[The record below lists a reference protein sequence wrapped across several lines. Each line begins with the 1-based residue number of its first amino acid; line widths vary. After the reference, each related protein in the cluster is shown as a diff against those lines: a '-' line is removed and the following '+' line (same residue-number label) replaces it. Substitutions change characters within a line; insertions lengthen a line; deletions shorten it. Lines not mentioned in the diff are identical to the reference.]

1 MRLHRWILAV
11 ASRLVPKPLRT
22 EWRAE
27 WDAELHH
34 RESSLR
40 RWNRWDRQGRM
51 DLVRRSAGALWD
63 ALWLQSSHWYSLRLF
78 ARHWRLSLTALL
90 SLGAGIAA
98 TVVGLAASNA
108 LLLRPPGVTD
118 PRSLLTV
125 HVRTESEPYG
135 PVSFDEYTYYRT
147 NTQAFSDV
155 VAFPHSVSTIAFRA
169 DDRDQQVVATEV
181 SGNYFSVLGVRPHLG
196 HLIFPTASPADADD
210 VVLSQAFWR
219 RLGANPR
226 TVGSIVRLND
236 HPVRVIGVAPAT
248 FGRMLFIWEPD
259 VWMPFKTAERV
270 LGAPPRM
277 LTDRTERW
285 LHMVGRLKPGM
296 SESQARVDLQGLSS
310 RIEQDH
316 PETDKGRSAILTAT
330 TVVPAGD
337 RAWVSLVSA
346 SLFIIVLL
354 VLIVACANVT
364 NLLLG
369 LSTSRRHE
377 MLVRAALGASRLQ
390 LAVPL
395 LRESTLLALVA
406 GALGYGA
413 AHAALVKLSLL
424 EAEFGSVFPS
434 FPPPSVDLRP
444 DVVVM
449 AGTLAVVIVAGIA
462 VGMAPAWRAA
472 SDGVSGALNREVSA
486 REPRMGRIRNVLVVM
501 QMTVATLAMVGVG
514 VSIQSL
520 KNLERVSLGFS
531 ARNLVFTGVDMR
543 RSGYDERTGR
553 QFYERIR
560 QRLAQMPDIDA
571 VSLVDGPAMGNGFG
585 REYVVAE
592 HDTLPPRTRGAET
605 RFSVVDDR
613 YFSTL
618 GISLLAGRTFAA
630 DDRIRN
636 PEVVVIN
643 ATMARRHWAGRDPV
657 GQRLRIENGNRLMQ
671 VIGVVADGK
680 YDDVEEPQLPFMY
693 FALGQHYLADIVV
706 IARTRDARPAPD
718 MVARA
723 LLATEPNVI
732 FGGLGLMTL
741 DRLLAMQLFLPRAI
755 VVTVIGFGALT
766 LALAIVGLY
775 STVFYSVSQRRHEMG
790 IRVALGAQPRDL
802 FMIVLGQT
810 ARVASLGAT
819 LGVAAG
825 SASLPLVTSLF
836 YGIRPVEPMVVA
848 AVACASVAVALVTAY
863 LAARPWTRMSALDM
877 VLR

>member
-1 MRLHRWILAV
+1 MKLHRWILAV

-40 RWNRWDRQGRM
+40 RWNRWDRPGRM

-90 SLGAGIAA
+90 SLGAGISA
-98 TVVGLAASNA
+98 TVVGLAVSNA

-118 PRSLLTV
+118 PRSLRTI
-125 HVRTESEPYG
+125 HVRTQAEPYG
-135 PVSFDEYTYYRT
+135 PVSFDEYMYYRK

-155 VAFPHSVSTIAFRA
+155 AAFPHSISTINFRA
-169 DDRDQQVVATEV
+169 DDRHEQVVATEV
-181 SGNYFSVLGVRPHLG
+181 SGNYFLVLGVRPHLG
-196 HLIFPTASPADADD
+196 HLSLPTAPDDDADD
-210 VVLSQAFWR
+210 VVLSHAFWR
-219 RLGANPR
+219 KLGADPR
-226 TVGSIVRLND
+226 IVGTTIRLNEQ
-236 HPVRVIGVAPAT
+236 PVTVIGVAPGT

-270 LGAPPRM
+270 LRTPPRM

-285 LHMVGRLKPGM
+285 LHMIGRLKPGVN
-296 SESQARVDLQGLSS
+296 EPRARTDVRLLSS

-316 PETDKGRSAILTAT
+316 PATDTGRSAILTAT
-330 TVVPAGD
+330 TVIPASD
-337 RAWVSLVSA
+337 RAWVSLLSG
-346 SLFIIVLL
+346 SLFMIVLL
-354 VLIVACANVT
+354 ILIVTCANVM

-390 LAVPL
+390 LVVPL
-395 LRESTLLALVA
+395 LRESTLLSLVSGVLGYVAAYAALA
-406 GALGYGA
+406 KLSSLQAALG
-413 AHAALVKLSLL
+413 SLL
-424 EAEFGSVFPS
+424 PS
-434 FPPPSVDLRP
+434 IPPPSVDLRP

-449 AGTLAVVIVAGIA
+449 AGTLVIVIVAGVA

-472 SDGVSGALNREVSA
+472 SDGISGALNREASA
-486 REPRMGRIRNVLVVM
+486 GEPRKGRLRSVLVVI
-501 QMTVATLAMVGVG
+501 QMAIATLVMVGVG

-520 KNLERVSLGFS
+520 KNLERVPLGFS
-531 ARNLVFTGVDMR
+531 ARNLLFTGVS
-543 RSGYDERTGR
+543 RSRDDERAGR
-553 QFYERIR
+553 LFYERTR
-560 QRLAQMPDIDA
+560 RRLAEMPGVEA
-571 VSLVDGPAMGNGFG
+571 VSLVDGPPLGNGFG
-585 REYVVAE
+585 RAHVVAE
-592 HDTLPPRTRGAET
+592 HDTLPLGDRGAET

-618 GISLLAGRTFAA
+618 GITLLAGRTFSAG
-630 DDRIRN
+630 DRIGS
-636 PEVVVIN
+636 PEGVVIN

-657 GQRLRIENGNRLMQ
+657 GQRLRIEHGNRLVE

-680 YDDVEEPQLPFMY
+680 YENVEEEQLPFMY
-693 FALGQHYLADIVV
+693 FALEQHYLADFVV
-706 IARTRDARPAPD
+706 IARTRGAPPAPGI
-718 MVARA
+718 VARA
-723 LLATEPNVI
+723 LLEIDPKVEL
-732 FGGLGLMTL
+732 GGLGLMTL
-741 DRLLAMQLFLPRAI
+741 NHLLAIQLLLPRAI
-755 VVTVIGFGALT
+755 VVTVTAFGALT
-766 LALAIVGLY
+766 LVLAIVGLY

-802 FMIVLGQT
+802 FMMVLRHT
-810 ARVASLGAT
+810 ARVAAVGAALGA
-819 LGVAAG
+819 AIG

-848 AVACASVAVALVTAY
+848 AVAGASVAVALVTAY